1 MAYGTEIPQIE
12 NRRPPLNNNAL
23 LDWLLQS
30 ARPIALYIL
39 EIQNIHTLL

>member
-23 LDWLLQS
+23 LQS

-39 EIQNIHTLL
+39 DTVEKQYIR